1 MRRFIVLGRFFV
13 LACLYSGGLAYS
25 VDSQPKEAAVN
36 GRTALTMSVTQEASE
51 EARIADILETYA
63 PLANYLSK
71 VAGTEIKVGYSR
83 DMTVELQ
90 RTRTSSVGILV
101 GPAHII
107 GSALRYGYEPLATFS
122 GSQKMVFVVPES
134 SAIKS
139 LADAKGKRLGLP
151 SADSLAAYLA
161 LGEFN
166 SKGLQLKSYFKEI
179 KNHNSHEVALYALG
193 LGVIDVVVAEQRV
206 AEKWLSTNKGRVIH
220 ETKSVPSSG
229 IALNAALDKAVRQK
243 IRDALLSPNPKRIPL
258 AQLASVGIV
267 QIKAATEDDYHYVST
282 LGYFTPAVLPG
293 IKIVTAEEVQ
303 DLMGKGVPLY
313 DVRIEREYKEKH
325 VKGALSLP
333 YVEKSK
339 KEVGYEAAQ
348 DDFKLAETVKDK
360 NAQLIFACNG
370 GECWKSYKA
379 SLWAQKQGYRNVY
392 WFRGGF
398 PEWKAKN
405 LPME

>member
-1 MRRFIVLGRFFV
+1 MRRLIVVGSFFALNGFCWSGTAYPAPKAANGGAA
-13 LACLYSGGLAYS
+13 LA
-25 VDSQPKEAAVN
+25 
-36 GRTALTMSVTQEASE
+36 MSVTQEASE
-51 EARIADILETYA
+51 EQRIADILESYA
-63 PLANYLSK
+63 PLANYLSAA
-71 VAGTEIKVGYSR
+71 AGAEIKIGYSR
-83 DMTVELQ
+83 SMTVELQ
-90 RTRTSSVGILV
+90 RTRTSSVAILV

-107 GSALRYGYEPLATFS
+107 GSALRHGYEPLATFS
-122 GSQKMVFVVPES
+122 GSEKMVFVVPEA

-139 LADAKGKRLGLP
+139 LEDAKGKRLALP
-151 SADSLAAYLA
+151 SSDSLAAYLA

-166 SKGLQLKSYFKEI
+166 SKGLQLKSYFQEI
-179 KNHNSHEVALYALG
+179 RNYSSHDVALYALG
-193 LGVIDVVVAEQRV
+193 MGVVDVAVAEYRV
-206 AEKWLSTNKGRVIH
+206 AEKWLSKNKGRVIQ

-229 IALNAALDKAVRQK
+229 IALNATLDKTVRQK
-243 IRDALLSPNPKRIPL
+243 IRDALLSPNPKRMPL

-267 QIKAATEDDYHYVST
+267 EIKPATEDDYRYVST
-282 LGYFTPAVLPG
+282 LGYFTPTVLSG

-303 DLMGKGVPLY
+303 DLMSKGVPFY

-325 VKGALSLP
+325 IKGALSLP

-339 KEVGYEAAQ
+339 KEIGYDATQ
-348 DDFKLAETVKDK
+348 DEFKLAETVKDK
-360 NAQLIFACNG
+360 DAHLIFACNG

-379 SLWAQKQGYRNVY
+379 SVWAQKLGYRNVH